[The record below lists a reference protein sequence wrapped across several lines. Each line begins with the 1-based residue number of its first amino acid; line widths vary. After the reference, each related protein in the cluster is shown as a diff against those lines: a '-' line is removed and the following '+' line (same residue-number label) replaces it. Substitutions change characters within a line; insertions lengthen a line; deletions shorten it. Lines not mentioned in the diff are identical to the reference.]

1 MADDLVASGFSRT
14 SITTRS
20 ELETIAVG
28 ERLGRTL
35 HAGSTVLLVGDLGAG
50 KTALVRGIAAGL
62 GLDPGEVSSPT
73 FVLINEYRGRVTL
86 HHVDLYRIEGAAVD
100 DLGLEEIP
108 ASGGVL
114 VIEWADRLPGP
125 LADATRIT
133 ISDQGDNVREILV
146 EERQ

>member
-1 MADDLVASGFSRT
+1 VTPFQT
-14 SITTRS
+14 ITTRS
-20 ELETIAVG
+20 ELETIAFG

-35 HAGSTVLLVGDLGAG
+35 RPGSTVLLVGDLGAG

-62 GLDPGEVSSPT
+62 GLDAGEVSSPT
-73 FVLINEYRGRVTL
+73 FVLVNEYRGRVTL

-114 VIEWADRLPGP
+114 VIEWADRLPRP
-125 LADATRIT
+125 LADAVRIT
-133 ISDQGDNVREILV
+133 ITDRGDDVREILI
-146 EERQ
+146 ERAS